1 MNKKIYVG
9 NLPYSIDDIGLAR
22 IFEPFG
28 AVASA
33 KVITERPSGRSKGFG
48 FVEMAAPDADKAIE
62 ELNGKEFGGRTL
74 RVDAASDKPTNDGSG
89 PRRFNPRG
97 GRM

>member
-1 MNKKIYVG
+1 
-9 NLPYSIDDIGLAR
+9 
-22 IFEPFG
+22 
-28 AVASA
+28 
-33 KVITERPSGRSKGFG
+33 
-48 FVEMAAPDADKAIE
+48 MAAPDADKAIE
-62 ELNGKEFGGRTL
+62 ELNGKEFEGRTL